1 MRIAIA
7 GLLTATLILVSAA
20 AAMIPDPAHA
30 QSAVSFKPPT
40 RGAPSRR
47 IGGATR
53 SGDTDMQLAVI
64 APASLSYTATPSPV
78 LFLSINGFAERTIL
92 TLIADEAID
101 PLFEREMTF
110 DADGGLQAIS
120 LAALDVRLEE
130 GVVYEWSVAI
140 ITNPDSRS
148 EDVVSSGTIRYEPS
162 STDRSDIRSLAE
174 SGYWYDLIEALLG
187 PDGRGVDAES
197 MKVFENL
204 AAEAGLPLPAH

>member
-7 GLLTATLILVSAA
+7 GLLTAAFILAGAVAVT
-20 AAMIPDPAHA
+20 IPDPAHA
-30 QSAVSFKPPT
+30 QSAITFKPPT

-53 SGDTDMQLAVI
+53 SGATDTQLAVI
-64 APASLSYTATPSPV
+64 APATLSYAATQSPV
-78 LFLSINGFAERTIL
+78 LYLSISGFADRPVL
-92 TLIADEAID
+92 TLIADDAID

-148 EDVVSSGTIRYEPS
+148 EDVISSGTIRYEPS
-162 STDRSDIRSLAE
+162 SIDRSDIRSLAE

-187 PDGRGVDAES
+187 ADGRGVDAES
-197 MKVFENL
+197 MKVFEGL
-204 AAEAGLPLPAH
+204 AAEAGLPSPVQ